1 MNSFMLRK
9 NSTNWCKKTG
19 TLAMPAA
26 ETMETER
33 VCKIHGFLYEL
44 KNSGRC
50 GTKQTLG
57 SKILQNTY
65 QINMHGV
72 QQKHL

>member
-1 MNSFMLRK
+1 
-9 NSTNWCKKTG
+9 
-19 TLAMPAA
+19 MPAA